1 MNINKVM
8 IQLALDLDGDKV
20 GVDNIVWRK
29 GKESSITLDNAVSIS
44 FIEDSEITEYNV
56 ELMGVNVFSSLNLA
70 SALRKV
76 IDNYL
81 MYKDNISHYNQYRN
95 TI

>member
-20 GVDNIVWRK
+20 EVGNVAWRK
-29 GKESSITLDNAVSIS
+29 GKVSSISLDNAVSIS

-81 MYKDNISHYNQYRN
+81 MYKDSISNS
-95 TI
+95 

>member
-8 IQLALDLDGDKV
+8 IQLALDLDGDNIHV
-20 GVDNIVWRK
+20 GNIVMRR
-29 GKESSITLDNAVSIS
+29 GKESKIILDNAVSIR
-44 FIEDSEITEYNV
+44 FVEDSEITEYNV

-76 IDNYL
+76 IDQYQ

>member
-20 GVDNIVWRK
+20 EVGNVAWRK
-29 GKESSITLDNAVSIS
+29 GRVSSISLDNAVSIS

-76 IDNYL
+76 IEQYL
-81 MYKDNISHYNQYRN
+81 MYKDNISHY
-95 TI
+95 